1 MLFTRCGLW
10 RPARTFGMKL
20 ALLMKT
26 NSLRIEIYS
35 DLICPWCYIGRHR
48 LQAALANLDEE
59 VKPEIHWLPFQL
71 NPNMPK
77 PGLDRRAYRSAKF
90 GSWERSQEMDRHVAE
105 TGSLSVWS
113 SITIACSLLR
123 TPWRAIV
130 CSGGQANAASRTLWP
145 DKLFHAY
152 FSEGRDVGN
161 LEVLAG
167 IAGKIGLPIQDVRRF
182 LKSDS
187 GRDEV
192 LKAEA
197 EGRRRGLNAVPFF
210 VLNGTAALSGA
221 QSPEIFVAAI
231 RDLLAPN

>member
-1 MLFTRCGLW
+1 
-10 RPARTFGMKL
+10 MKL

-77 PGLDRRAYRSAKF
+77 TGLDRRAYRSAKF

-105 TGSLSVWS
+105 TGKSLGLEFNYDRVLV
-113 SITIACSLLR
+113 TPNTLAGHRLLWWTGER
-123 TPWRAIV
+123 GEQDAL
-130 CSGGQANAASRTLWP
+130 A

>member
-1 MLFTRCGLW
+1 M
-10 RPARTFGMKL
+10 A
-20 ALLMKT
+20 
-26 NSLRIEIYS
+26 
-35 DLICPWCYIGRHR
+35 
-48 LQAALANLDEE
+48 
-59 VKPEIHWLPFQL
+59 
-71 NPNMPK
+71 
-77 PGLDRRAYRSAKF
+77 
-90 GSWERSQEMDRHVAE
+90 
-105 TGSLSVWS
+105 
-113 SITIACSLLR
+113 
-123 TPWRAIV
+123 
-130 CSGGQANAASRTLWP
+130 